1 MARTSRARSGT
12 GTGSGK
18 GRKPAALRISAGDRE
33 ALALACDRLEHPS
46 LAARLTALIGRPVEE
61 GLKLLPRQWYSRI
74 HDSAEATISRALS
87 VAIRTLPEDSRIAR
101 EDLHKL
107 LCISSGAVGGF
118 FGLPGTLA
126 ELPITTTLMMR
137 SIADIARD
145 QGENLASAES
155 RMACVEVFAYGG
167 RPEEDDAAET
177 GYYGLRL
184 AMAFHFSLVSA
195 QLVEHG
201 IAQRTLPATVALTR
215 AIAGRFGVAITDKI
229 AFQLVPVAGAIG
241 GATVNAIFVH
251 HFQEMARGHFT
262 VRRLERKYGKR
273 LVRQT
278 YENIRKEGVEVRGTR
293 SRVLSTAA

>member
-1 MARTSRARSGT
+1 MARTSSTRSTAGT
-12 GTGSGK
+12 GEAR
-18 GRKPAALRISAGDRE
+18 GRRPATIRISDKDRS

-61 GLKLLPRQWYSRI
+61 GLKLLPRRWYGRI

-87 VAIRTLPEDSRIAR
+87 VAIRTLPENDRTAR

-107 LCISSGAVGGF
+107 LCIGSGAVGGF

-126 ELPITTTLMMR
+126 ELPLTTTLMMR

-145 QGENLASAES
+145 EGEDLALVEG

-167 RPEEDDAAET
+167 RPAEDDAAET

-215 AIAGRFGVAITDKI
+215 AIAGRFGVAVSDKI
-229 AFQLVPVAGAIG
+229 AFQLVPMIGAIG
-241 GATVNAIFVH
+241 GAAVNAIFVH

-262 VRRLERKYGKR
+262 VRRLERKYGQNR
-273 LVRQT
+273 VQQA
-278 YENIRKEGVEVRGTR
+278 YEKIRREGIEVRR
-293 SRVLSTAA
+293 SRPRVLSTAA